1 MQKIVGIDLGFGFCK
16 VYSDNGRHIFP
27 SIAGP
32 CNEEVLRVS
41 GVRNPAYE
49 HETVFLDNKKFLVGN
64 SAARYSER
72 VYQARDKDWID
83 SFTYRC
89 LLHHALRLAGVN
101 NPPLTPQETVIVTG
115 LPVTHYRSCRPKLID
130 LVKSMTHPDVSVK
143 VTLQPLG
150 SYFDHLLCD
159 DGGIQDMELVH
170 NRVGVIDIGFY
181 TSDFITVESLELVKN
196 LLETREGG
204 MSSVYQEIARDIF
217 NSHGIRKET
226 YEVER
231 VVADGYVKV
240 YGEKK
245 SIADIVRPRFE
256 RFAREIESTA
266 RILWKDGADI
276 DRILVTG
283 GGSEDLKDYLEF
295 YKHATFMSGGQ
306 FANVRGYVKF
316 ARSLKEV

>member
-1 MQKIVGIDLGFGFCK
+1 MEGKGYAEVVGIDLGFGFCK

-101 NPPLTPQETVIVTG
+101 NSSLTPQETVIVTG

-204 MSSVYQEIARDIF
+204 MSSVYQEIARDNIQQPRHQKGDLR
-217 NSHGIRKET
+217 SRARSRRRLRKGVRREEE
-226 YEVER
+226 YRRHRAAEVREVRQRDRINGKDIVER
-231 VVADGYVKV
+231 RGRY
-240 YGEKK
+240 
-245 SIADIVRPRFE
+245 RPNPCNR
-256 RFAREIESTA
+256 RGKR
-266 RILWKDGADI
+266 R
-276 DRILVTG
+276 
-283 GGSEDLKDYLEF
+283 LEGL
-295 YKHATFMSGGQ
+295 S
-306 FANVRGYVKF
+306 
-316 ARSLKEV
+316 